1 MLNPVILSETPFL
14 TEELW
19 KSINLTYPVI
29 GCAYKVHSVLGPGFL
44 EKVYEN
50 ALKLELDKLDIEV
63 QKQGKLP
70 VWYEGQSVG
79 VYFPDLWIDKQ
90 LIIEIKAVQNLI
102 LEHEAQLIN
111 YLTANN
117 VETGLLINFGSSVQI
132 KRKFRDYRPNP
143 PLSHTAAR
151 YGS

>member
-1 MLNPVILSETPFL
+1 MEIN
-14 TEELW
+14 
-19 KSINLTYPVI
+19 NLTYTVI

-50 ALKLELDKLDIEV
+50 ALKLELDKLGIEV
-63 QKQGKLP
+63 QQQGKLP

-79 VYFPDLWIDKQ
+79 VFFLDLWIDKQ

-111 YLTANN
+111 YLTATN

-132 KRKFRDYRPNP
+132 KRKFRDYKPKNP
-143 PLSHTAAR
+143 LNHAAVR
-151 YGS
+151 